1 MENNNT
7 ITISKEEYINLLY
20 SDLQLDYL
28 ESCGV
33 DNWSEYSRPISRNE
47 VIDLIK
53 ELEQKYNFQK
63 ENIEDVFTLFY
74 DFLYKDADYYAYNI
88 DKNKEDDNDLDV
100 REFVI
105 KNLKKDKGE

>member
-1 MENNNT
+1 MENKNT

-33 DNWSEYSRPISRNE
+33 DNWSEYSRPIPRNE

-63 ENIEDVFTLFY
+63 ENIEGVVNLFY
-74 DFLYKDADYYAYNI
+74 DFLYEYEDEDNLDI
-88 DKNKEDDNDLDV
+88 RDFVMKNY
-100 REFVI
+100 
-105 KNLKKDKGE
+105 KKR